1 LKTIEATPLNTKK
14 GRLVIHKY
22 LCDMDN
28 QPRLA
33 LVVEEDDGYGDV
45 GVSFQEYAHLTYYF
59 ELKNLLLIE
68 D

>member
-1 LKTIEATPLNTKK
+1 LKTIEATSLNAKK

-22 LCDMDN
+22 LYDMDD

-33 LVVEEDDGYGDV
+33 LVVDEDDGYGDV
-45 GVSFQEYAHLTYYF
+45 GVSFQEYPHLTYYF
-59 ELKNLLLIE
+59 ELKSLLLIE

>member
-1 LKTIEATPLNTKK
+1 MKTTEATSLNAKK

-22 LCDMDN
+22 LYDDD

-45 GVSFQEYAHLTYYF
+45 GLSFQEYPHLTYYF

>member
-1 LKTIEATPLNTKK
+1 
-14 GRLVIHKY
+14 
-22 LCDMDN
+22 MDN